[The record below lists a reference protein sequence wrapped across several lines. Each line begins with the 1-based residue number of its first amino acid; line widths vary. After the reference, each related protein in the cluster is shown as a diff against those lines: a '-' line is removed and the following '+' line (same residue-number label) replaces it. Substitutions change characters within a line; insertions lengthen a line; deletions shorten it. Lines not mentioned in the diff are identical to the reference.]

1 MTSMVIRQRG
11 FSLLEMMLV
20 LLIMGA
26 LVSIVVVNLVGQDER
41 AKTRI
46 TTIRM
51 EQIENALDQY
61 KFEKG
66 SYPTS
71 EEGLFI
77 LVTSKYLTEIP
88 LDGWNKPFLFY
99 IPSANPAVA
108 FDLIS
113 LGPDGEPNTAD
124 DIFNWTLE

>member
-41 AKTRI
+41 AKIKI

-66 SYPTS
+66 SYPTA
-71 EEGLFI
+71 EEGLNI
-77 LVTSKYLTEIP
+77 LVSGKYLTEIP
-88 LDGWNKPFLFY
+88 LDGWNNPFLY
-99 IPSANPAVA
+99 YVPSTNPQVP

-113 LGPDGEPNTAD
+113 LGAD
-124 DIFNWTLE
+124 ATPGTEDDLFNWSLE

>member
-1 MTSMVIRQRG
+1 MTPMVRQRG

-41 AKTRI
+41 AKTKI

-66 SYPTS
+66 SYPTA
-71 EEGLFI
+71 EESLVV
-77 LVTSKYLTEIP
+77 LVTGKYLTEIP
-88 LDGWNKPFLFY
+88 LDGWNNEFLYY
-99 IPSANPAVA
+99 IPSANPEVP

-113 LGPDGEPNTAD
+113 LGPDATPNTED
-124 DIFNWTLE
+124 DIFNWTLQ